1 MTRRKPIMPKN
12 WHCWTFSTDCGTNK
26 VSKPPP
32 TISAVTN
39 KLQKLIFRISAKK
52 RKYSFPTYK
61 TKRNRLLSPSWKHR
75 KSRFP
80 LARHWWTASSQAAIR
95 QTPPSCRRCGTSAN
109 WPYWKGC
116 WKHLRWTSIK
126 RISRSIRTANLSLKS
141 TLRRTNGFIRS

>member
-12 WHCWTFSTDCGTNK
+12 WHCWTSQRIVEQQSEQAATNYFGCYEQATK
-26 VSKPPP
+26 AYFPNICEEEK
-32 TISAVTN
+32 IQ
-39 KLQKLIFRISAKK
+39 L
-52 RKYSFPTYK
+52 PTYK

-126 RISRSIRTANLSLKS
+126 RISRNIRTASLSLKS